1 MLILKS
7 CVDVPNPLPHGEPLG
22 IDLGLEKFLAASNGK
37 LIARPKFFVSL
48 QGKLKSLQ
56 KQMSRKKKGSSNW
69 KKACMKPL
77 IISWIRSSCLL
88 FCSLFVSM
96 PTMAQVTADGTTSTT
111 VTGDGNNF
119 TIDDGDRAGGNL
131 FHSFQDF
138 SVPTNGSAFF
148 NNADAIENI
157 FSRVTGGNISSIDGL
172 IRANSANLFLINPAG
187 IIFGRNAR
195 LDIGGS
201 FLGSTAESSKDYTV
215 ATFFAT
221 TSRSYLIEWNAPFT
235 QTHAD
240 RHLCNLLGM
249 QAGIKQEIRSQ
260 SLGHT
265 VQSNENSYKSAQSIQ
280 TQLDILRYSN
290 QDAIDFVAALN
301 IAKKLV
307 KRYVR
312 IQVWGY

>member
-1 MLILKS
+1 
-7 CVDVPNPLPHGEPLG
+7 
-22 IDLGLEKFLAASNGK
+22 
-37 LIARPKFFVSL
+37 
-48 QGKLKSLQ
+48 
-56 KQMSRKKKGSSNW
+56 
-69 KKACMKPL
+69 
-77 IISWIRSSCLL
+77 
-88 FCSLFVSM
+88 M